1 MKIGQKIINW
11 LNRHYYSTPYLEGDT
26 GTFSYGKRVGLSN
39 IVVNLEGGSVTVGD
53 YSIFGPNVM
62 LLTGR
67 HDFHEGKRVSQYLD
81 EKDGRWPGHGAEV
94 PRSGNDIV
102 IGKGSWIASGAIVL
116 GGVTIGDGV
125 IVAAGAVVTHD
136 IPDYAIVAGVPAK
149 IIGDTRSKKSPLHT
163 GVQARYRR

>member
-1 MKIGQKIINW
+1 MTIGSKILNW
-11 LNRHYYSTPYLEGDT
+11 LNRHYYSTPYLEGET
-26 GTFSYGKRVGLSN
+26 GNFSYGKHCGLSN

-53 YSIFGPNVM
+53 YTIFGHNVM

-81 EKDGRWPGHGAEV
+81 EKNGVWPGHGAEV
-94 PRSGNDIV
+94 PRSGNDII

-125 IVAAGAVVTHD
+125 IVSAGSVVTKD
-136 IPDYAIVAGVPAK
+136 IPDNCIVAGVPAK
-149 IIGDTRSKKSPLHT
+149 KIGDTRERKSPLHT
-163 GVQARYRR
+163 GVQARRRP